1 MTEVNPSTKGELR
14 IFTVPGADTAKVD
27 AARALLQAVAPAG
40 FDVPATLRGSTQLFN
55 AYFERG
61 LDVDGPALA
70 DAVLAVCDRD
80 YQTIQGFFGGVI
92 PNRLP
97 FNVIVGQGFGGA
109 YHYGCDGVD
118 LYCDSDINNIDLVR
132 MLVVAEEVEA
142 FSDSQNQGWNCGQT
156 NGEGLSRVLA
166 ETLYPDESF
175 VIASA
180 WLDQGRPDYITA
192 NEPGQSDGDT
202 VSNACAVLFLNWLRY
217 QLGFSWAQITQA
229 AAPSLAGTYQQLT
242 GLDDAYVRFAT
253 LLQFHFPVDRPS
265 GLNTNNPFPLA
276 DPTTA

>member
-40 FDVPATLRGSTQLFN
+40 FDVPATLQGSTQLFN
-55 AYFERG
+55 VYFERG

-70 DAVLAVCDRD
+70 DAVLGVCDRD

-97 FNVIVGQGFGGA
+97 FNIIIGQGFGGA

-132 MLVVAEEVEA
+132 MLVVAEEPGVGFGA
-142 FSDSQNQGWNCGQT
+142 ALAGLDAVDPGADFACAPSIATASFGNHDFPLWQVDSPDRAVVA
-156 NGEGLSRVLA
+156 GEVMGHWLWLVLWPDTAGVLLIEPIGLRDLR
-166 ETLYPDESF
+166 D
-175 VIASA
+175 
-180 WLDQGRPDYITA
+180 
-192 NEPGQSDGDT
+192 PGQDLD
-202 VSNACAVLFLNWLRY
+202 LPFR
-217 QLGFSWAQITQA
+217 A
-229 AAPSLAGTYQQLT
+229 ASPRLPASSP
-242 GLDDAYVRFAT
+242 R
-253 LLQFHFPVDRPS
+253 
-265 GLNTNNPFPLA
+265 
-276 DPTTA
+276 